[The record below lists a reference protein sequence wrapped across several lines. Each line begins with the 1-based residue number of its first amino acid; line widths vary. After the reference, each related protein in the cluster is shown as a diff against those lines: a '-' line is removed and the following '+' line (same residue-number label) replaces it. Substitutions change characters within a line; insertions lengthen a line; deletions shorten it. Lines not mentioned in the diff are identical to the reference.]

1 MTPKIKDLF
10 KVGVRFAIVLF
21 ALAFFSCSSRN
32 ITYFSNLN
40 KVEES
45 VFNGTAD
52 LQPIRVQK
60 GDELEIKVTTLNP
73 ESNLL
78 FNYGVIAGGEEV
90 NAEAVDNYNLA
101 RYIVDSEGNIDFP
114 ILGKVNLLGLTKEES
129 KKKLTELLAKM
140 VTDPRVELAISN
152 FKITVLGE
160 VNNPSTFTVTSN
172 RITLLE
178 ALGLAG
184 DMTVHGKREDV
195 LIIRET
201 ETGKKVIRVNM
212 LDKSILNSK
221 NYYLLQNDVVYV
233 EAVNKKVKQA
243 DVNPTT
249 IAILSIASS
258 VTVALIFSFNEL
270 FN

>member
-1 MTPKIKDLF
+1 
-10 KVGVRFAIVLF
+10 
-21 ALAFFSCSSRN
+21 
-32 ITYFSNLN
+32 
-40 KVEES
+40 
-45 VFNGTAD
+45 
-52 LQPIRVQK
+52 
-60 GDELEIKVTTLNP
+60 
-73 ESNLL
+73 
-78 FNYGVIAGGEEV
+78 
-90 NAEAVDNYNLA
+90 
-101 RYIVDSEGNIDFP
+101 
-114 ILGKVNLLGLTKEES
+114 
-129 KKKLTELLAKM
+129 
-140 VTDPRVELAISN
+140 
-152 FKITVLGE
+152 
-160 VNNPSTFTVTSN
+160 
-172 RITLLE
+172 
-178 ALGLAG
+178 
-184 DMTVHGKREDV
+184 MTVHGKREDV